1 MPDQPASPTLDDLLK
16 SITKALEDGFGGL
29 STKVSNLMKQAE
41 DFPGGV
47 ARAQQLITDYENSL
61 KFGDDSRLARSWVGP
76 TIASALTVTALA
88 LVWLAYWT
96 TQLSEGVDA
105 LSAPARIEFITD
117 KTELSLADPPLD
129 LVCRVVTRNGR
140 PCTHVVVEFELE
152 LERDCKLLGFSED
165 RRSDPKPSEES
176 QLYPDWKY
184 RTEAELQKFA
194 RARSDDRGVITIP
207 SISILKNPISDRKV
221 ELKAAFVNDFQDST
235 VIKRNV
241 RTLLV
246 KPIRAEVRYSG
257 KIESNTIQAKKGED
271 LSFTF
276 ALLDPA
282 GREVKTV
289 DLTISDLNSTLSIG
303 QQVSTMFQITGQK
316 FSFKM
321 PDSGGSAT
329 INAASHLKS
338 TKHSLNDSVLINAT
352 PLNVTL
358 KIPQQE

>member
-76 TIASALTVTALA
+76 TIASALAVTALA

-140 PCTHVVVEFELE
+140 PCSHVVVEFGL
-152 LERDCKLLGFSED
+152 DGKLLGFSED

-184 RTEAELQKFA
+184 RTEEGLRKFA

-207 SISILKNPISDRKV
+207 SISILENPGSDRQV
-221 ELKAAFVNDFQDST
+221 ELKAGLLNDFQKST
-235 VIKRNV
+235 DMGMNV

-289 DLTISDLNSTLSIG
+289 DLTISDLKPTLFIEG
-303 QQVSTMFQITGQK
+303 QAVDTKFEITGQK
-316 FSFKM
+316 FSFQM
-321 PDSGGSAT
+321 PATGGSAT
-329 INAASHLKS
+329 INAISHWKS
-338 TKHSLNDSVLINAT
+338 TKHSLNESVLINAT

-358 KIPQQE
+358 EIPQ